1 MPLEKRDGKWV
12 LVRNG
17 RIRKAIP
24 GAVEVRAYLPP
35 VLVELIDLFGSQRK
49 LARAAVIRYILRE
62 FFKQEIKEGEEHG
75 IREAKRRKAQEG
87 EAPR

>member
-1 MPLEKRDGKWV
+1 MPLEKRDGKWF

-62 FFKQEIKEGEEHG
+62 FFKQELEEAKQNG
-75 IREAKRRKAQEG
+75 IREER
-87 EAPR
+87 